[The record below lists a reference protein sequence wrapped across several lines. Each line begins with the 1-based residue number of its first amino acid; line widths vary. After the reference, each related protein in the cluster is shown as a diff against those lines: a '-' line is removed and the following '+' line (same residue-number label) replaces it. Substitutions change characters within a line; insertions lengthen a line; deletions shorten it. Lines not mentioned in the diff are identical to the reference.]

1 MLMRPSVIRLLSS
14 ALFFGLTSVSAM
26 TFEKQVRCIKGL
38 NPQCQPVVMAVGQ
51 IDKDTPSQ
59 FAAYAGGLPQGTWIA
74 LSSPGGNLVGG
85 LKLGMLIREMGF
97 NTTIGSTDYSPPNC
111 ISACA
116 YAFAGGLSRH
126 LSEGSKYG
134 IHQFKGTEK
143 ELGDSESQKASAA
156 IAKYLDQM
164 GVDRHL
170 LDYAQV
176 TASDKVMTLSLAQAK
191 LLKVDNTG
199 QSPYPRWRLEATPN
213 GQLVAVN
220 NPPIVNGKPPATI
233 ALTQL
238 TKSLPNNNKNTV
250 ENKTVFLV
258 FYQSDDDNEFKQKI
272 EHELLVKEKKYPL
285 RQLEEWQRKPNG
297 YQASFISS
305 NDALEALSQAPEES
319 TVNLNSSIRNI
330 RFGVGGFKNIYLALT
345 GAESKNLVK

>member
-1 MLMRPSVIRLLSS
+1 
-14 ALFFGLTSVSAM
+14 M
-26 TFEKQVRCIKGL
+26 TFETQERCIKGL
-38 NPQCQPVVMAVGQ
+38 NPQCQTVVMAVGQ
-51 IDKDTPSQ
+51 IDKDTPNQ
-59 FAAYAGGLPQGTWIA
+59 FASFANGLPQGTWIA

-97 NTTIGSTDYSPPNC
+97 NTTISSTDHSPPNC

-134 IHQFKGTEK
+134 IHQFKGTVK
-143 ELGDSESQKASAA
+143 EIGDSESQKVSAT

-176 TASDKVMTLSLAQAK
+176 TASDKVMMLSTAQAK

-199 QSPYPRWRLEATPN
+199 QSPYPRWRLEATTN
-213 GQLVAVN
+213 GQLIAIN
-220 NPPIVNGKPPATI
+220 NPPAVNDKPPATI
-233 ALTQL
+233 ALIQV
-238 TKSLPNNNKNTV
+238 TKLSPNSDKKLS
-250 ENKTVFLV
+250 ESKTMFLI
-258 FYQSDDDNEFKQKI
+258 FYKSDDANLFSQKI
-272 EHELLVKEKKYPL
+272 EHQLLMNKKTYPL
-285 RQLEEWQRKPNG
+285 KQLEEWQRKPNG
-297 YQASFISS
+297 FQASFISS

-319 TVNLNSSIRNI
+319 TVNINSPIRNI
-330 RFGVGGFKNIYLALT
+330 RFGVGGFKNVYLALT
-345 GAESKNLVK
+345 GTDGNKSAK

>member
-1 MLMRPSVIRLLSS
+1 MRPLATHLLS
-14 ALFFGLTSVSAM
+14 LVLLIVLTPVLAM
-26 TFEKQVRCIKGL
+26 TFEKQERCIKGL
-38 NPQCQPVVMAVGQ
+38 NPQCQTVVMAIGQ

-59 FAAYAGGLPQGTWIA
+59 FSTFASGLPQGAWIA

-97 NTTIGSTDYSPPNC
+97 NTTISSTDYSPPNC

-126 LSEGSKYG
+126 LSEGSKFG

-143 ELGDSESQKASAA
+143 EIGDSESQKVSAT

-176 TASDKVMTLSLAQAK
+176 TASDKVMMISLAQAK

-199 QSPYPRWRLEATPN
+199 QSPYPRWRLEATAN
-213 GQLVAVN
+213 GQLIAIN

-233 ALTQL
+233 ALIQL
-238 TKSLPNNNKNTV
+238 AKGSSNTDKRLV
-250 ENKTVFLV
+250 ENKTVLLI
-258 FYQSDDDNEFKQKI
+258 FYKSDDDNAFRQKI
-272 EHELLVKEKKYPL
+272 EHVLLVKDKNYPL
-285 RQLEEWQRKPNG
+285 KQLEEWQRKPNG
-297 YQASFISS
+297 YQASFASS
-305 NDALEALSQAPEES
+305 NEALEALSQAPEES
-319 TVNLNSSIRNI
+319 MININSPIRNI
-330 RFGVGGFKNIYLALT
+330 RFGVGAFKNVYLALT
-345 GAESKNLVK
+345 GSSINLPTK

>member
-1 MLMRPSVIRLLSS
+1 MRPLATHLLSLVLLI
-14 ALFFGLTSVSAM
+14 ALTPVLAM
-26 TFEKQVRCIKGL
+26 TFEKQERCIKGL
-38 NPQCQPVVMAVGQ
+38 NPQCQTVVMAIGQ

-59 FAAYAGGLPQGTWIA
+59 FSTFASGLPQGTWIA

-97 NTTIGSTDYSPPNC
+97 NTTISSTDYSPPNC

-126 LSEGSKYG
+126 LSEGSKFG

-143 ELGDSESQKASAA
+143 EIGDSESQKVSAT

-176 TASDKVMTLSLAQAK
+176 TASDKVMMISLAQAK

-199 QSPYPRWRLEATPN
+199 QSPYPRWRLEATAN
-213 GQLVAVN
+213 GQLIAIN

-233 ALTQL
+233 ALIQL
-238 TKSLPNNNKNTV
+238 AKESSNTDKRLV
-250 ENKTVFLV
+250 ENKTVFLI
-258 FYQSDDDNEFKQKI
+258 FYKSDDDNAFRQKI
-272 EHELLVKEKKYPL
+272 EHVLLVKDKNYPL
-285 RQLEEWQRKPNG
+285 KQLEEWQRKPNG
-297 YQASFISS
+297 YQASFASS
-305 NDALEALSQAPEES
+305 NEALEALSQAPEES
-319 TVNLNSSIRNI
+319 MININSPIRNI
-330 RFGVGGFKNIYLALT
+330 RFGVGGFKNVYLALT
-345 GAESKNLVK
+345 GSSINLPAK

>member
-1 MLMRPSVIRLLSS
+1 MRPLATHLLSLVLLI
-14 ALFFGLTSVSAM
+14 ALTPVLAM
-26 TFEKQVRCIKGL
+26 TFEKQERCIKGL
-38 NPQCQPVVMAVGQ
+38 NPQCQTVVMAIGQ

-59 FAAYAGGLPQGTWIA
+59 FSTFASGLPQGTWIA

-97 NTTIGSTDYSPPNC
+97 NTTISSTDYSPPNC

-126 LSEGSKYG
+126 LSEGSKFG

-143 ELGDSESQKASAA
+143 EIGDSESQKVSAT

-176 TASDKVMTLSLAQAK
+176 TASDKVMMISLAQAK

-199 QSPYPRWRLEATPN
+199 QSPYPRWRLEATAN
-213 GQLVAVN
+213 GQLIAIN

-233 ALTQL
+233 ALIQL
-238 TKSLPNNNKNTV
+238 AKGSSNTDKRLV
-250 ENKTVFLV
+250 ENKTVFLI
-258 FYQSDDDNEFKQKI
+258 FYKSDDDNAFRQKI
-272 EHELLVKEKKYPL
+272 EHVLLVKDKNYPL
-285 RQLEEWQRKPNG
+285 KQLEEWQRKPNG
-297 YQASFISS
+297 YQASFASS
-305 NDALEALSQAPEES
+305 NEALEALSQAPEES
-319 TVNLNSSIRNI
+319 MININSPIRNI
-330 RFGVGGFKNIYLALT
+330 RFGVGGFKNVYLALT
-345 GAESKNLVK
+345 GSSINLPAK

>member
-1 MLMRPSVIRLLSS
+1 MRPLATHLLS
-14 ALFFGLTSVSAM
+14 LVLLIVLTPVLAM
-26 TFEKQVRCIKGL
+26 TFEKQERCIKGL
-38 NPQCQPVVMAVGQ
+38 NPQCQTVVMAIGQ

-59 FAAYAGGLPQGTWIA
+59 FSTFASGLPQGAWIA

-97 NTTIGSTDYSPPNC
+97 NTTISSTDYSPPNC

-126 LSEGSKYG
+126 LSEGSKFG

-143 ELGDSESQKASAA
+143 EIGDSESQKVSAT

-176 TASDKVMTLSLAQAK
+176 TASDKVMMISLAQAK
-191 LLKVDNTG
+191 LLRVDNTG
-199 QSPYPRWRLEATPN
+199 QSPYPRWRLEATAN
-213 GQLVAVN
+213 GQLIAIN

-233 ALTQL
+233 ALIQL
-238 TKSLPNNNKNTV
+238 AKGSSNTDKRLV
-250 ENKTVFLV
+250 ENKTVLLI
-258 FYQSDDDNEFKQKI
+258 FYKSDDDNAFRQKI
-272 EHELLVKEKKYPL
+272 EHVLLVKDKNYPL
-285 RQLEEWQRKPNG
+285 KQLEEWQRKPNG
-297 YQASFISS
+297 YQASFASS
-305 NDALEALSQAPEES
+305 NEALEALSQAPEES
-319 TVNLNSSIRNI
+319 MININSPIRNI
-330 RFGVGGFKNIYLALT
+330 RFGVGAFKNVYLALT
-345 GAESKNLVK
+345 GSSINLPTK